1 MSGTRLDARKE
12 FYSSGVHEDKRVPFN
27 GKVIQINR
35 TEVFMM
41 GGMTKDLKQVKTV
54 YKIDIAKA
62 EIS

>member
-12 FYSSGVHEDKRVPFN
+12 FYNGGNEDKRVPFN